1 MRLDRILLST
11 LAVIMLV
18 VTAPVASA
26 ARDDKP
32 KAKPFVTGLGS
43 GSGSTVG
50 PDGALYVT
58 VGLTGRVMRVNPR
71 NGHVSTFASGL
82 PPINPAVGIG
92 GAMDVAFIGRT
103 AYVLVTLVGSD
114 TGGAD
119 TVGIYRID
127 SPTTSTVIAD
137 IGAFSIANPPETDFF
152 VPSGVQYAMQ
162 RYGRDFL
169 VTDGHHNRVLR
180 VTLDGEISEFIT
192 FGNIVPTGL
201 DLVGPIVVMGQA
213 GPVPHLPENGK
224 IVAFGPGSAG
234 VATTLGSGAPLIVD
248 VEFGP
253 GLQLYALSQG
263 EFTPGNPEGSPANPN
278 TGALV
283 VLRRDG
289 TLGIVVSHLNQPTS
303 LEFIGDTAFVV
314 TLGGEIWK
322 IADVSR

>member
-1 MRLDRILLST
+1 MRLDRILVST
-11 LAVIMLV
+11 LAVITLV
-18 VTAPVASA
+18 VTTTAASGSRGGKPV
-26 ARDDKP
+26 
-32 KAKPFVTGLGS
+32 AKPFVTGLGS

-58 VGLTGRVMRVNPR
+58 VGVTGRVLRVNPR
-71 NGHVSTFASGL
+71 NGHISTFASGL

-103 AYVLVTLVGSD
+103 AYVLVTLVGGD

-137 IGAFSIANPPETDFF
+137 IGAFSIANPPTTAFF

-201 DLVGPIVVMGQA
+201 ELLGPIVVMGQA

-224 IVAFGPGSAG
+224 IVAFGPGSSG

-253 GLQLYALSQG
+253 DLQLYALSQG
-263 EFTPGNPEGSPANPN
+263 DFTPGNPEGSPANPN

-289 TLGIVVSHLNQPTS
+289 GLGVVVDDLNQPTS
-303 LEFIGDTAFVV
+303 MEFIGDTAFVV

-322 IADVSR
+322 IDHVSR

>member
-11 LAVIMLV
+11 LAVIALV
-18 VTAPVASA
+18 VMTTAARES
-26 ARDDKP
+26 RDDKP

-58 VGLTGRVMRVNPR
+58 VGLTGRVLRVNPR

-82 PPINPAVGIG
+82 PPINSAVGIG

-137 IGAFSIANPPETDFF
+137 IGAFAIANPPTTAFF
-152 VPSGVQYAMQ
+152 VASGVQYAMQ

-180 VTLDGEISEFIT
+180 VTLDGEISELIT

-201 DLVGPIVVMGQA
+201 ELAGPIVVMGQA

-253 GLQLYALSQG
+253 GLELYALSQG

-289 TLGIVVSHLNQPTS
+289 TLGVVVSQLNQPTS

-322 IADVSR
+322 IDNVSR

>member
-11 LAVIMLV
+11 LAVITVLAAT
-18 VTAPVASA
+18 TAAHAS
-26 ARDDKP
+26 DPKP
-32 KAKPFVTGLGS
+32 IAKPFVTGLGS
-43 GSGSTVG
+43 GSGSTIG

-58 VGLTGRVMRVNPR
+58 VGVTGRVLRVNPR
-71 NGHVSTFASGL
+71 NGRVSTFASGL
-82 PPINPAVGIG
+82 PAINPAVGIG
-92 GAMDVAFIGRT
+92 GAMDIAFIGRT

-137 IGAFSIANPPETDFF
+137 IGAFSIANPPTTDFF
-152 VPSGVQYAMQ
+152 VASGVQYAMQ
-162 RYGRDFL
+162 RYGRDLL

-201 DLVGPIVVMGQA
+201 DVLGPIVVMGEA
-213 GPVPHLPENGK
+213 GAVPHLPEDGK
-224 IVAFGPGSAG
+224 IVAFGPGSSG

-248 VEFGP
+248 VEVGP

-278 TGALV
+278 TGALA

-289 TLGIVVSHLNQPTS
+289 TLDVVAGPLNQPTS

-322 IADVSR
+322 INHVSR